1 MARSKKII
9 PITREDA
16 KDALIDKIGDW
27 DISSLMDYVQESEA
41 KRIDSLSNTD
51 LAWEYDYH
59 CNMDDENVK
68 TIILKQT
75 KASKVLYE

>member
-1 MARSKKII
+1 MAKSKKII
-9 PITREDA
+9 PISRSEA
-16 KDALIDKIGDW
+16 QEALLDKIDDW
-27 DISSLMDYVQESEA
+27 DISSLMEYVRDSES
-41 KRIDSLSNTD
+41 KRIDALSNTD